1 MYFLHLRQVVLIFVQ
16 SKGYLE
22 DQYAVV
28 TNFPRKQV
36 LFIFQNLSNSVFGKV
51 SCLLVVT
58 PCSLLMTVLMKG
70 GKLYVKNFTSVPYH
84 LNRSFLTTNCG
95 KLNFKK
101 LKFMHATASKTD

>member
-36 LFIFQNLSNSVFGKV
+36 LFIFQNFSNSVFEKV
-51 SCLLVVT
+51 SYLFVVT

-70 GKLYVKNFTSVPYH
+70 GGKLYVKNITLIAPSSQQTVLLPIIWAV
-84 LNRSFLTTNCG
+84 T
-95 KLNFKK
+95 
-101 LKFMHATASKTD
+101 